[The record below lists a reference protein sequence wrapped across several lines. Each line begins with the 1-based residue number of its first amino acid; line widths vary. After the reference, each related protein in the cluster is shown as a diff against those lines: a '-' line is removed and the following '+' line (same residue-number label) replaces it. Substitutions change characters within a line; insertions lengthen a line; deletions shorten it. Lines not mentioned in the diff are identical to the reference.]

1 MSKKGTELP
10 EWILM
15 LPGNTMG
22 PSQSDDYNCGVFI
35 TFVIDAIVN
44 LEVNPDI
51 LFLYEQWNF
60 SSEDMNKYRTRMAAS
75 ILKKAVPGIPDLPEW
90 TEYPIVDPPIIHG
103 VLKKKVTLDDDDS
116 DLESTLI

>member
-1 MSKKGTELP
+1 
-10 EWILM
+10 
-15 LPGNTMG
+15 MG

-51 LFLYEQWNF
+51 LFLYDEWNI
-60 SSEDMNKYRTRMAAS
+60 SPEDMNKYRHRMGAS

-90 TEYPIVDPPIIHG
+90 TEYPVVDPPIIPG
-103 VLKKKVTLDDDDS
+103 VMKKKVTLDDDDDS
-116 DLESTLI
+116 DSKSMSI